1 MEVSVENFIVRAAVP
16 SDIPAIYGL
25 ICEMEEQTLPY
36 QPFAAILQRQLHN
49 PDYCCFVCE
58 AAGMVAGVLNLRV
71 EEQLHHAGMVAEIM
85 ELAVKNGFRSMGIGK
100 RLIDAAR
107 QTAESLGCIH
117 LEVSS
122 NQRRTRAHAF
132 YERQGLR
139 KTHKTFTR
147 SLAGME

>member
-1 MEVSVENFIVRAAVP
+1 MENFIVRAAVP
-16 SDIPAIYGL
+16 SDIPAIYAL

-58 AAGMVAGVLNLRV
+58 A
-71 EEQLHHAGMVAEIM
+71 AGMVAEIM